1 MNESS
6 QLNESS
12 LFLSSCSRREL
23 ARRRTRVALPAL
35 VVPGLIALS
44 CMLAVAV
51 VLLVLGHGT
60 L

>member
-6 QLNESS
+6 QMNESR

-23 ARRRTRVALPAL
+23 ARRRARVAIPAL
-35 VVPGLIALS
+35 VVPGLLALS
-44 CMLAVAV
+44 CVLAVVV
-51 VLLVLGHGT
+51 VLLATGHGT